1 MIRFRLVRCRWC
13 PTKRIVCYSIVV
25 VVCSYQSPTS
35 GYVSYDVGMVVS
47 RKTKIGRW
55 TVRLQIVR

>member
-1 MIRFRLVRCRWC
+1 MQMV

-25 VVCSYQSPTS
+25 VVCSYQGPAS

-47 RKTKIGRW
+47 CETKIGRW
-55 TVRLQIVR
+55 TVRLQFVR